1 MNSKVAPWK
10 LRGGIGGKMYT
21 GIMRKFFIAYRH
33 TGENI
38 LELEQRINTIDL
50 ALAAKGIKSYATL
63 SEEHEFQQNNTSAG
77 QIMEKAFQKISAMD
91 GLFVL
96 IAGDEKSE
104 GQLMEVGFA
113 LALKKPVIVARRSGS
128 NTYVHELTNLSFE
141 YEDLSDLSKKILELQ
156 I

>member
-1 MNSKVAPWK
+1 MKT
-10 LRGGIGGKMYT
+10 Y
-21 GIMRKFFIAYRH
+21 FIAYRH
-33 TGENI
+33 TGEDI
-38 LELEQRINTIDL
+38 LELEQRISAIDM

-63 SEEHEFQQNNTSAG
+63 SEETDFQKNNVSAG
-77 QIMEKAFQKISAMD
+77 NIMERAFQKISAMD

-96 IAGDEKSE
+96 IASSEKSE

-113 LALKKPVIVARRSGS
+113 LALKKPVIVAYLKGV

-141 YEDLSDLSKKILELQ
+141 YSDMADLTNKIQELN